1 MIKGDE
7 YVELAFTNS
16 TNTSNQVEADLT
28 KYKGVIIAVAQT
40 NDKRYIINPVYF
52 PMNLFKT
59 TQRLYTAYNNGAYF
73 WGTAGYVNDNTIIV
87 CTSSATHSVIVYGV
101 K

>member
-40 NDKRYIINPVYF
+40 NNKGYLINPVYF
-52 PMNLFKT
+52 PMSLFKT
-59 TQRLYTAYNNGAYF
+59 TKKLYTSFNNGGYF
-73 WGTAGYVNDNTIIV
+73 WGMASYVNDNAIIV
-87 CTSSATHSVIVYGV
+87 CVSSAGHSVIVYGV